1 LRQELQLNKNDA
13 RKIAEKRLS
22 LMFTSIVD
30 IEDIPGIAKI
40 SVKRIKNYNQRYK
53 KVELAGMPEV
63 AVVQAKESSHSYN
76 PTHTKEKKKN
86 M

>member
-40 SVKRIKNYNQRYK
+40 SVKRIKNYNQR
-53 KVELAGMPEV
+53 
-63 AVVQAKESSHSYN
+63 SHI
-76 PTHTKEKKKN
+76 PQKD
-86 M
+86 